1 MLDINRSLNTK
12 QEILV
17 DKISVPHAAPV
28 VLIDGLFRAV
38 DVVSML
44 IGGILWIILRGSSI
58 SETQLSSHV
67 TALMLGTLFFAF
79 IAGRLGTYDPMA
91 RFDYIA
97 ASKQLIFSLV
107 SSALVLASI
116 GAALKINENYS
127 RLWFLGWFGTAMI
140 LSLVMRAFIHF
151 RLTKMRR
158 LGRFDTRTIIVGAGD
173 QGLQLSQ
180 FLQSNKKL
188 TINLLGFIDDR
199 RERLAP
205 RIGGLPVI
213 GDIESLMAMIK
224 RSEVDQVLIALPW
237 YAHKRIND
245 VVSVLAMAPVKIRL
259 ASDLVGFAYINK
271 TVSMLGGLPVFNLF
285 DRPISGLSY
294 VMKWLED
301 VILGLLIALVLSPI
315 MLIIALVV
323 KLDTPGPVFFRQL
336 REGFNHKPIL
346 VWKFRSMRTDLC
358 ESADITQATKRDPR
372 ITRSGAFLRRTS
384 LDELPQ
390 ILNVLKGEMS
400 IVGPRPHAPS
410 TKAAG
415 KEFHTII
422 HNYAS
427 RHRVKPGITGWAQVN
442 GYRGETDTED
452 KLIKRVEH
460 DLYYIDNWSVWFD
473 VMIIIR
479 TFMSVIKAENA
490 Y

>member
-1 MLDINRSLNTK
+1 MLDVNRSLKPAEDTTGS
-12 QEILV
+12 
-17 DKISVPHAAPV
+17 KIVVPAAAPV
-28 VLIDGLFRAV
+28 MIIDGLFRAV
-38 DVVSML
+38 DILSML
-44 IGGILWIILRGSSI
+44 IGGILWIILRGNSI
-58 SETQLSSHV
+58 SEAQLSNHV
-67 TALMLGTLFFAF
+67 TALMLGTLLFAF
-79 IAGRLGTYDPMA
+79 IAGRLGTYDPMT
-91 RFDYIA
+91 RFDYMA
-97 ASKQLIFSLV
+97 ASKQLIFSLI

-127 RLWFLGWFGTAMI
+127 RLWFIGWFGTA
-140 LSLVMRAFIHF
+140 LVVSLLLRVAVHTQ
-151 RLTKMRR
+151 LTKMRR
-158 LGRFDTRTIIVGAGD
+158 LGRFDTRTVIVGAGD
-173 QGLQLSQ
+173 QGQQLSQ

-199 RERLAP
+199 RDRLAP
-205 RIGGLPVI
+205 RIDGMPVI
-213 GDIESLMAMIK
+213 GGLDSLMAMIK
-224 RSEVDQVLIALPW
+224 RSEVDQVMIALPW

-294 VMKWLED
+294 VIKLLED
-301 VILGLLIALVLSPI
+301 TILGIFIAIILSPI
-315 MLIIALVV
+315 MLIIAIVV
-323 KLDTPGPVFFRQL
+323 KMDTPGPVFFRQL

-358 ESADITQATKRDPR
+358 ETTDITQATKRDPR

-390 ILNVLKGEMS
+390 IFNVLKGEMS

-473 VMIIIR
+473 IMIMIK